1 MIRVTPDM
9 VVSDR
14 EAIKTN
20 ALQNQAAQLGIK
32 TQMANQAKQS
42 LGNVLDYYDDK
53 YLMDVL
59 SRGGLDNQEAAMQ
72 FMSDFQGVTPENIG
86 QVANQRAQNLQAQ
99 GINNQDTLEIAGMA
113 PQQAFQAV
121 NNISSII
128 QDPRIRNYLA
138 RNPARAQQTMASLAP
153 QKKELGFY
161 EKELLKS
168 QMAEDKDRRD
178 EKRGEIQN
186 LYEDVDSR
194 ITGITDNYNKVIQ
207 LSKAVLNNNRQAVSG
222 ALVALVKSGDPNSA
236 VLAGEMAAALNL
248 EGLREAIASGKFS
261 PQELIGVAQQEVA
274 ALNPKNINVA
284 DLTDVARKYK
294 TAQADSVLDTYNM
307 ALEQRSLLPSEGQK
321 MTFSQIRDDRVNKFK
336 NSINSKYPAWAEV
349 VGVNN
354 FENELKAFKKQNP
367 EVSDEEAFEF
377 LGQAYQI
384 YKREGE

>member
-1 MIRVTPDM
+1 M